1 MQNWTYNA
9 ERAKCSRA
17 LFISKKSKEQ
27 IFCEDLACDHALLV
41 YFLCLSWE
49 GSFFPL
55 FFKKRKE
62 KKNVASQARKDH
74 MNYNEKLI
82 CFHL

>member
-1 MQNWTYNA
+1 MPSLYICYVF
-9 ERAKCSRA
+9 RGKV
-17 LFISKKSKEQ
+17 LFPS
-27 IFCEDLACDHALLV
+27 LL
-41 YFLCLSWE
+41 
-49 GSFFPL
+49 
-55 FFKKRKE
+55 KTKKE